1 MPSLFGALKQ
11 FWLILQPERAKAGQA
26 TNIGKHMDIGII
38 LGVFIGWPFLALAP
52 AALFAALYFRC
63 RRPIALVAMLAWLAY
78 FPYERA
84 MKLRILCS
92 GECNIRVDLLLLYPL
107 LILVSVLAVTAYF
120 KTKRRAG
127 RA

>member
-1 MPSLFGALKQ
+1 
-11 FWLILQPERAKAGQA
+11 
-26 TNIGKHMDIGII
+26 MDIGNI

-63 RRPIALVAMLAWLAY
+63 RRPIVLVATLAWLAY
-78 FPYERA
+78 FPYEQA

-107 LILVSVLAVTAYF
+107 LMLVSVLALAVYF
-120 KTKRRAG
+120 KTG
-127 RA
+127 RKARDA